1 MKLHLLK
8 PTVLALLLASL
19 AAATAPAPAAL
30 GTDSDYT
37 FRDAPLNSLGVNS
50 LSELRGKPIVIDFWG
65 RN

>member
-1 MKLHLLK
+1 MKLSLLK

-19 AAATAPAPAAL
+19 AAATDPAPPAVGA
-30 GTDSDYT
+30 GSDFS
-37 FRDAPLNSLGVNS
+37 FRESPLNSFGVKS